1 MNKQGEVK
9 AMYKYSLISCIGS
22 RVPRGERRMCPGHV
36 VWFLFASSHLL
47 LHKSTRHWVCQN
59 IKRWFAF
66 SRPRFQSALYTSPR
80 APTIPQAILAREVIP
95 FSELSRLR
103 QINAKLLCLPFVFF
117 LAFLLFQYRAHSS
130 SRALIAFLCVR
141 CRNFS
146 LFLGPLGQNRN
157 KTRRSRSERRKEIR
171 RNGTRKERHFA
182 RRDRDIRAVNFLG
195 RPRGAD

>member
-1 MNKQGEVK
+1 M
-9 AMYKYSLISCIGS
+9 
-22 RVPRGERRMCPGHV
+22 
-36 VWFLFASSHLL
+36 
-47 LHKSTRHWVCQN
+47 
-59 IKRWFAF
+59 
-66 SRPRFQSALYTSPR
+66 PR
-80 APTIPQAILAREVIP
+80 ACGLVSFCLIPPSLTQKHSPLSLSKYKTMICI
-95 FSELSRLR
+95 FSTALPKRLVHEPSSSYYSSSNFGAGSYSFLGIISAKTLK